1 MNRLKTASIAV
12 ALAGLLGGWDADL
25 SRISVVASLANVAG
39 LNGLADVA
47 SSVDFVASA
56 SAAEPPDFARQIQP
70 LFNKY
75 CNGCHN
81 DADREGGLS
90 LASHNALL
98 KGGEHGGVVT
108 PGNSDQSRLWRV
120 VAGKA
125 EPRMPPANH
134 AAPTATETALLAA
147 WIAAGAK
154 GPAGLSPDP
163 GDFATPQIK
172 LRVPARRSIHAVAIS
187 PSGELLAIA
196 RHGVVELRRT
206 GDDQMVAEL
215 TGHRGSVNSVAFS
228 NDGQWLFTAAGEPNL
243 FGEARVWNVAER
255 RLAKTLRG
263 HRDSLLSARPSP
275 DGKLLATAGYDQKI
289 KLWDWAEGRE
299 LRTFEGHNGPVFD
312 IAFRPDGR
320 VLASASGDRTV
331 KLWDMARGSRLDTLK
346 EPLQELYCLSF
357 APDGRRLAAAGV
369 DNRIR
374 VWEISTSAEEGGNR
388 LRQSQFA
395 HEAPLLRVAYSAD
408 GRTLVSTAEDRLVK
422 VWDADRLDARE
433 TLAAQ
438 ADWPVALALHPREP
452 FAYVG
457 LIDGSL
463 VRLNYPAAS
472 ASMTNASRSDNRS
485 TGNLPTTNTAP
496 ASGVG
501 SSAADATHHRAL
513 AETPPLLD
521 YGPQP
526 TLDQLIKTA
535 EAEPNDR
542 PANAT
547 IMTAPGI
554 ATGIVAKTAPEIADV
569 DLYRFSAKAGDQWI
583 LEINAARSGSPLD
596 SKLQVLDAV
605 GQLVPRLLLRAE
617 RDSEIEFRS
626 MDSSQRGV
634 RLKNYDEML
643 LNEYVYL
650 SGEVIKHF
658 QQRRGPDADSQF
670 YPEAGARFAYF
681 DTTSRTHALGEPAY
695 VVVPYPLGSKLP
707 NNGLPVFTVNYEN
720 DDESQRKLGKDSR
733 LTFTAPADGDYL
745 VRVTDVR
752 GFSGDDYK
760 YSLVIRRP
768 QPSFTVTLGGTNP
781 TVSAGSGKSFS
792 VKAER
797 IDHFNDPI
805 QVELTGLPS
814 GYHASTPL
822 VIQAGL
828 LEARGVIYSDADA
841 PPLGDAG
848 FANIKAVASATIFGQ
863 SIVRESG
870 TLGTVKSGP
879 GPKVRAYLEPLAD
892 APPGPDGGSVV
903 TIVPGQ
909 RAPVKLRIDRGG
921 FTDRVSFEIENLPH
935 GVIVDDIGLNGVLLP
950 EGQTER
956 VLFLSCEPWVP
967 TTERRFH
974 AVAKVDGDQAS
985 RPLWLRVAAPSPAVR
1000 P

>member
-1 MNRLKTASIAV
+1 MNRLNAASVAV
-12 ALAGLLGGWDADL
+12 VLASFFCG
-25 SRISVVASLANVAG
+25 LANSPAP
-39 LNGLADVA
+39 
-47 SSVDFVASA
+47 SV
-56 SAAEPPDFARQIQP
+56 SAAESPDFARQIQP

-81 DADREGGLS
+81 DQDREGGLS
-90 LASHNALL
+90 LANHSAIL

-125 EPRMPPANH
+125 EPRMPPADH
-134 AAPTATETALLAA
+134 AAPTAAETALLAA
-147 WIAAGAK
+147 WIASGAK
-154 GPAGLSPDP
+154 GPTGQSPDP
-163 GDFATPQIK
+163 ADFATPQIK
-172 LRVPARRSIHAVAIS
+172 LRAPARRSIHAAAVS

-206 GDDQMVAEL
+206 ADDQPIAEL
-215 TGHRGSVNSVAFS
+215 TGHRGSVNAVAFS
-228 NDGQWLFTAAGEPNL
+228 NDGQWLFAAAGEPNL

-255 RLAKTLRG
+255 RLVQTLRG
-263 HRDSLLSARPSP
+263 HRDSLLSVHPSP

-289 KLWDWAEGRE
+289 KLWDWAQAKE
-299 LRTFEGHNGPVFD
+299 LRTFEGHNGPVFEV
-312 IAFRPDGR
+312 AFRPDGK

-331 KLWDMARGSRLDTLK
+331 KLWDVARGTRLDTLK
-346 EPLQELYCLSF
+346 EPLQELYCLAF

-374 VWEISTSAEEGGNR
+374 VWEISATAEEGGNR
-388 LRQSQFA
+388 LLQSQFA
-395 HEAPLLRVAYSAD
+395 HEGPLLRIAFSVD
-408 GRTLVSTAEDRLVK
+408 GRTVVSTAEDRLVK
-422 VWDADRLDARE
+422 VWDATRLEARA
-433 TLAAQ
+433 TLAPQ
-438 ADWPVALALHPREP
+438 SDWPVALALHPRSP
-452 FAYVG
+452 RAYVG
-457 LIDGSL
+457 LIDGTL
-463 VRLNYPAAS
+463 AKLDYPIHS
-472 ASMTNASRSDNRS
+472 ASPSATSANEK
-485 TGNLPTTNTAP
+485 PQ
-496 ASGVG
+496 
-501 SSAADATHHRAL
+501 SSAATSTSPPNGSNTGAGMLRPL
-513 AETPPLLD
+513 AETPPLVD

-526 TLDQLIKTA
+526 ALNQLTKIA
-535 EAEPNDR
+535 EVEPNER
-542 PANAT
+542 PDGAT
-547 IMTAPGI
+547 ALAVPGV
-554 ATGIVAKTAPEIADV
+554 ATGRIAPTAAAKVDE
-569 DLYRFSAKAGDQWI
+569 DLYRFAAKAGDQWVI
-583 LEINAARSGSPLD
+583 EIDAARSGSMLD
-596 SKLQVLDAV
+596 SKIQVLDGA
-605 GQLVPRLLLRAE
+605 GRPVPRLLLRAE

-650 SGEVIKHF
+650 NGEVIKHF

-670 YPEAGARFAYF
+670 YPEAGARFAFF
-681 DTTSRTHALGEPAY
+681 DTTSRTHALGQPAY
-695 VVVPYPLGSKLP
+695 VVVPYPLGTPLP

-733 LTFTAPADGDYL
+733 LTFTAPADGEYL
-745 VRVTDVR
+745 VRVADVR
-752 GFSGDDYK
+752 GFGGDNYN

-768 QPSFTVTLGGTNP
+768 QPSFAVTLGGLNP
-781 TVSAGSGKSFS
+781 IVAAGSGKSFS

-797 IDHFNDPI
+797 TDNFNEPI
-805 QVELTGLPS
+805 EVNLTGLPA
-814 GYHASTPL
+814 GYYASTPL

-848 FANIKAVASATIFGQ
+848 FANVKATASSMLFGQ
-863 SIVRESG
+863 SVVREAGSIG
-870 TLGTVKSGP
+870 TLKAAAA
-879 GPKVRAYLEPLAD
+879 PKVRAFLEPLAQV
-892 APPGPDGGSVV
+892 PPGPDGVAAIA
-903 TIVPGQ
+903 IVPGQ

-967 TTERRFH
+967 ATERRFH
-974 AVAKVDGDQAS
+974 AIAKVDGDQAS
-985 RPLWLRVAAPSPAVR
+985 RPLWLRVVR

>member
-1 MNRLKTASIAV
+1 MNRPLTQLALTFAAWLGCLSCAATISFSTAATAV
-12 ALAGLLGGWDADL
+12 
-25 SRISVVASLANVAG
+25 
-39 LNGLADVA
+39 
-47 SSVDFVASA
+47 
-56 SAAEPPDFARQIQP
+56 EPPDFARRIQP

-81 DADREGGLS
+81 DDDREGGLS
-90 LASHNALL
+90 LASHAAML

-108 PGNSDQSRLWRV
+108 PGNSEQSRLWRV
-120 VAGKA
+120 VAGRA
-125 EPRMPPANH
+125 EPRMPPADH
-134 AAPTATETALLAA
+134 AAPSAAETALLAA

-154 GPAGLSPDP
+154 GPTGQVPDP
-163 GDFATPQIK
+163 ADFATPQIK
-172 LRVPARRSIHAVAIS
+172 LRVPARRSIHAVAVS
-187 PSGELLAIA
+187 PSGDLLAIA

-206 GDDQMVAEL
+206 ADDQPVAEL
-215 TGHRGSVNSVAFS
+215 SGHRGSVNAVAFS
-228 NDGQWLFTAAGEPNL
+228 HDGQWLFAAAGEPNL

-263 HRDSLLSARPSP
+263 HRDSLLSVRPSP

-289 KLWDWAEGRE
+289 KLWDWADGRE
-299 LRTFEGHNGPVFD
+299 LRTLEGHNGPVFEV
-312 IAFRPDGR
+312 AFRPDGQ

-331 KLWDMARGSRLDTLK
+331 KLWDVARGTRLDTLK
-346 EPLQELYCLSF
+346 EPLQELYCLAF

-374 VWEISTSAEEGGNR
+374 VWEISAAALEGENR

-395 HEAPLLRVAYSAD
+395 HEAPLLRIAFSAD
-408 GRTLVSTAEDRLVK
+408 GRTLVSKAEDRLVK
-422 VWDADRLDARE
+422 VWDAARLDARA
-433 TLAAQ
+433 TLAPQ
-438 ADWPVALALHPREP
+438 SDWPVALALHPREP
-452 FAYVG
+452 RAYVG
-457 LIDGSL
+457 LIDGTL
-463 VRLNYPAAS
+463 TRLDYPAAVV
-472 ASMTNASRSDNRS
+472 T
-485 TGNLPTTNTAP
+485 P
-496 ASGVG
+496 AGTSGGSPAGAG
-501 SSAADATHHRAL
+501 SSPGPSPPRPL
-513 AETPPLLD
+513 METPALID

-526 TLDQLIKTA
+526 ALDQLTKTP

-547 IMTAPGI
+547 PLAVPGI
-554 ATGIVAKTAPEIADV
+554 ATGRITRAAVAIGASGGSRPAAAAQATAPPAAAASATAAVAVAVSAAAVPAGAGLVDE
-569 DLYRFSAKAGDQWI
+569 DLYRFTAKAGEQWV
-583 LEINAARSGSPLD
+583 LEIDAARSGSPLD
-596 SKLQVLDAV
+596 SKIQVLDVA
-605 GQLVPRLLLRAE
+605 GRPVPRLLLRAE

-650 SGEVIKHF
+650 NGEVIKHF

-670 YPEAGARFAYF
+670 YPEAGGRFAFF
-681 DTTSRTHALGEPAY
+681 DTTSRTHALGQPAY

-707 NNGLPVFTVNYEN
+707 NNGLPVFTVNFEN

-733 LTFTAPADGDYL
+733 LTFTAPADGEYL
-745 VRVTDVR
+745 VRVADVR
-752 GFSGDDYK
+752 GFGGDDYK
-760 YSLVIRRP
+760 YSLVVRRP
-768 QPSFTVTLGGTNP
+768 QPAFAVTLGGMNP
-781 TVSAGSGKSFS
+781 TVAAGSGKSFS

-797 IDHFNDPI
+797 IDNFMDPI
-805 QVELTGLPS
+805 QVDLTGLPP

-822 VIQAGL
+822 IIQAGL
-828 LEARGVIYSDADA
+828 LEARGVVYSDADA

-848 FANIKAVASATIFGQ
+848 FAGVKATAMAALFGK
-863 SIVRESG
+863 SITREAG
-870 TLGTVKSGP
+870 TLGTLKAGP
-879 GPKVRAYLEPLAD
+879 APKVRVYLEPLVSV
-892 APPGPDGGSVV
+892 PPGPDGQPAV

-909 RAPVKLRIDRGG
+909 RAQVKLRIDRGG

-967 TTERRFH
+967 AAERRFH
-974 AVAKVDGDQAS
+974 AVGKVEGDQAS
-985 RPLWLRVAAPSPAVR
+985 RPLWLRVAAP
-1000 P
+1000 